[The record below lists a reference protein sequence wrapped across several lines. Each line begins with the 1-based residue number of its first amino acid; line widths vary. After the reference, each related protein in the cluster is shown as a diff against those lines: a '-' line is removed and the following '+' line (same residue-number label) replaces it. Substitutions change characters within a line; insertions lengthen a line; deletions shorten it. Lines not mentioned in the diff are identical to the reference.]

1 MTRTL
6 TGSIKA
12 AFGLTYLG
20 DLDFGNNKA
29 LLPFAAELAI
39 GSGTGAGQ
47 CNLAFWDHRTI
58 AGSGTDDIDL
68 AGALTDPLGGTGVF
82 TKVKGIYI
90 KAKSTNGGNL
100 VIGGDAAPFLGPF
113 ADATDKIN
121 LAAGDVFLVTK
132 LGTGWTVTATTADIL
147 QIVNSD
153 AGSAEYDIAIIG
165 LS

>member
-47 CNLAFWDHRTI
+47 CNLAFWDHRTVN
-58 AGSGTDDIDL
+58 ASSSDDIDL
-68 AGALTDPLGGTGVF
+68 AGALTDPLGGSGVF
-82 TKVKGIYI
+82 TKVKGIYV
-90 KAKSTNGGNL
+90 KAKASNLGVITIGN
-100 VIGGDAAPFLGPF
+100 DAAPFIGPF
-113 ADATDKIN
+113 GAGTHTIK
-121 LAAGDVFLVTK
+121 LSPGDVFLVTN
-132 LGTGWTVTATTADIL
+132 LAAGWTVTATTADIL
-147 QIVNSD
+147 QVAADS
-153 AGSAEYDIAIIG
+153 AGAAEFDIAIIG